1 MRNLFEV
8 LGVDPGAND
17 ETLKDAFHSLAKAFH
32 PDVNDGDELAER
44 RFVEISQA
52 YATLKHPKT
61 RAAYELGLTHQR
73 KKSRRRINNAVMTGF
88 ATSMLSTIVISFMMI
103 WLLTDSKQQQ
113 VSQIGHEQAAQFR
126 NDRVVTPTTKSDAAL
141 PYAGWPE

>member
-32 PDVNDGDELAER
+32 PDVNDGDGLAER
-44 RFVEISQA
+44 RFIEINQA

-73 KKSRRRINNAVMTGF
+73 KKSRRRISNAVMTGF

-103 WLLTDSKQQQ
+103 WLLTDSNKQ
-113 VSQIGHEQAAQFR
+113 VAQIGQEQASQFR
-126 NDRVVTPTTKSDAAL
+126 KDNKGVTPTTKSDAA
-141 PYAGWPE
+141 WP